1 MTRRQEMGSIRAVWN
16 AALLLAALAG
26 FVLVN
31 QNAIGQG
38 ITTGS
43 IAGTIA
49 DQQGAVVPQ
58 ASITAVQSTT
68 NATFKTVSGGDG
80 LFAIHDLPIGDY
92 TLTATSS
99 NFSPLTIR
107 NLHVNAG
114 VTTDAGTLKLTVGA
128 STESVTV
135 ESTAPILNT
144 TEAQVSTSF
153 DSVAVQSLPLNTNFD
168 NLALLAPGVVQTHDA
183 GFSNSNGVGISANG
197 QRGRSNNFE
206 IDGQDNNDN
215 TVGGPQVFFGSADA
229 VSEIQIITD
238 NFGAQYGRN
247 MGAVVN
253 YVTKSGTNTF
263 HGSGFEYYVGSWGS
277 SLQNQQKSPLFGF
290 CAPGENPSDGCQP
303 VTVPRVVDNKY
314 GGTIGGPILKDK
326 LWFFGSTYWDHT
338 REGGAVSTSQG
349 AITPTPNG
357 LSQLQAA
364 FPNNPAVASLVNQ
377 GPYGIKTGNPT
388 PVAGSTVTQ
397 MVTADGVNFVPIEFA
412 GVARTVPALFND
424 EEDLGRLDWQP
435 STKDRF
441 FVRYYYQNDLTT
453 GDLANAPTAI
463 AAGGYIQIPAR
474 THSIGAD
481 WTHTFSPA
489 WIDQLRYSYQEAVS
503 SFDGGGVP
511 DCTGN
516 NFTACPSSITFQ
528 DGTDFS
534 YGYSS
539 ALPSQKFI
547 KITQIQDNAN
557 WSHGSHNIALGGAYE
572 YQNSPGTF
580 LPNYNGSL
588 TFQDLSS
595 MLQGNGSLGLTD
607 GNPVIPFRENDVA
620 LYFQDDWKI
629 RPDLTLNLGLRWEFF
644 GQAVNVLHNET
655 VARQTGSNPLWDPSL
670 PLSVTTFQ
678 KVPNRWKNYQ
688 PRIGFA
694 WNPNHSR
701 LVVRGGYAINFDP
714 AFYNIFEN
722 SAVESPVANAG
733 AINCGGGY
741 QCLPASG
748 TTGATVRAQNL
759 AALPLGGDPRFGV
772 EGPLLPNFRNPYTQT
787 YSLGVQYGIGNS
799 AVVEVRYVGN
809 HTSSLFQALDGNPTL
824 EPLASAYPSYVSPSA
839 LCQDPNAPGFQTLN
853 CNVGALQAAVGNT
866 AFSNYNSLQTNVTTR
881 AFHGFTGTVQYT
893 YSRAIDNASEIYP
906 TGAGGNTLEFSQN
919 PLNTNTAERG
929 VSGIS
934 YPNVLAFGF
943 VYQVPQLVHDNGLLA
958 KVANGFSINTIY
970 GYNSGQ
976 PFTPFQG
983 LQPNPTNPNSAVGG
997 TYCDDYFNQFVLGV
1011 TSCRPILTNPK
1022 APNSPLSFTAN
1033 NVTNADALGNP
1044 YPGVGRNTL
1053 RGQTFNNLDSSI
1065 FKTTKL
1071 SERFSLQLQL
1081 NVFNTLNRQYL
1092 GTPGAQLGA
1101 ASFLTTAFNSGL
1113 SGTTVGTNRYVQ
1125 LGGKII
1131 F

>member
-1 MTRRQEMGSIRAVWN
+1 MGSIRAAWN
-16 AALLLAALAG
+16 AVLLLVVLAGAALASQYA
-26 FVLVN
+26 L
-31 QNAIGQG
+31 GQG

-43 IAGTIA
+43 MAGTIA

-68 NATFKTVSGGDG
+68 NATFKTVCGAEG
-80 LFAIHDLPIGDY
+80 LFAFHDLAIGEY
-92 TLTATSS
+92 TLTVESGG
-99 NFSPLTIR
+99 FSPLNIKNIR
-107 NLHVNAG
+107 VAAG
-114 VTTDAGTLKLTVGA
+114 VNTDVGILKLTVGA
-128 STESVTV
+128 TSASVTV
-135 ESTAPILNT
+135 ESTAPILET
-144 TEAQVSTSF
+144 SEAQVSTTF
-153 DSVAVQSLPLNTNFD
+153 DSTAVQSLPLNTNFD
-168 NLALLAPGVVQTHDA
+168 NLALLAPGVVQVHDA

-215 TVGGPQVFFGSADA
+215 NVGGPQVFFGGADA
-229 VSEIQIITD
+229 ISEIQVITD

-247 MGAVVN
+247 MGSVVN
-253 YVTKSGTNTF
+253 YVTKSGTNQF
-263 HGSGFEYYVGSWGS
+263 HGTGFEYYVGSWGS

-290 CAPGENPSDGCQP
+290 CLPGQAPTPDNPCQP
-303 VTVPRVVDNKY
+303 VTVPRVVDNKW
-314 GGTIGGPILKDK
+314 GGTIGGPILKNK

-338 REGGAVSTSQG
+338 REGGAVSTSEG
-349 AITPTPNG
+349 AWTPTPNG
-357 LSQLQAA
+357 LAQLQAA

-388 PVAGSTVTQ
+388 PVSGSIFTQTVT
-397 MVTADGVNFVPIEFA
+397 DGVTSAPIEFG

-424 EEDLGRLDWQP
+424 EEVLGRLDWQP
-435 STKDRF
+435 STKDHF

-463 AAGGYIQIPAR
+463 ASGGYIQIPAR

-516 NFTACPSSITFQ
+516 NFTACPSSIAFQ

-557 WSHGSHNIALGGAYE
+557 WSHGKHNIALGGAYE

-580 LPNYNGSL
+580 LPGYNGTL
-588 TFQDLSS
+588 TFQDFDSI
-595 MLQGNGSLGLTD
+595 LQGNGSLALTD
-607 GNPVIPFRENDVA
+607 GNPVIPFKENDVA

-644 GQAVNVLHNET
+644 GQAVNVLNNES
-655 VARQTGSNPLWDPSL
+655 VARQTGSDPLWNTSL

-678 KVPNRWKNYQ
+678 KVPNCWKNYQ

-694 WNPNHSR
+694 WNPSHSR

-714 AFYNIFEN
+714 DFYNIYLN
-722 SAVESPVANAG
+722 SGTFAPVANAG

-741 QCLPASG
+741 QCLPTSG

-759 AALPLGGDPRFGV
+759 AALPLGGDPRFDV

-787 YSLGVQYGIGNS
+787 YSLGIQYGIGNT

-809 HTSSLFQALDGNPTL
+809 HTSALFQALNGNPTL
-824 EPLASAYPSYVSPSA
+824 EPVASAFPSIVSPSA
-839 LCQDPNAPGFQTLN
+839 LCQDPNAPGYQTLN

-866 AFSNYNSLQTNVTTR
+866 AFSNYNSLQSSVTTR
-881 AFHGFTGTVQYT
+881 AFHGLTGTFQYT
-893 YSRAIDNASEIYP
+893 YSRTIDNASEIYP

-934 YPNVLAFGF
+934 YPNVVAFGF
-943 VYQVPQLVHDNGLLA
+943 VYQVPQLVHENGFLA
-958 KVANGFSINTIY
+958 KLANGYSVNTIY

-983 LQPNPTNPNSAVGG
+983 LQPNPTSPQTVVGG
-997 TYCDDYFNQFVLGV
+997 TYCDDLFNEFVLGL

-1022 APNSPLSFTAN
+1022 APNSPASYLVN
-1033 NVTNADALGNP
+1033 NVTNADALNNP

-1071 SERFSLQLQL
+1071 TERVSMQLQL
-1081 NVFNTLNRQYL
+1081 NVFNTFNRQYL

-1101 ASFLTTAFNSGL
+1101 TNFLTTAFNPGL

>member
-1 MTRRQEMGSIRAVWN
+1 MGSIRAAWN
-16 AALLLAALAG
+16 AVLLLAVLACVVSASRNALA
-26 FVLVN
+26 
-31 QNAIGQG
+31 QG

-43 IAGTIA
+43 ITGSIA

-58 ASITAVQSTT
+58 AAVTAVQSGT
-68 NATFKTVSGGDG
+68 NATFKSTSGADG
-80 LFAIHDLPIGDY
+80 LFAFHDLPIGDY
-92 TLTATSS
+92 TLAVTSGS
-99 NFSPLTIR
+99 FSPLNIR
-107 NLHVNAG
+107 NIRVTAG
-114 VTTDAGTLKLTVGA
+114 VTTELGVEKLTIG
-128 STESVTV
+128 STSATVTV
-135 ESTAPILNT
+135 ESSAPIL
-144 TEAQVSTSF
+144 EVSQAQVTTSF
-153 DSVAVQSLPLNTNFD
+153 DSVAIQSLPLNTNFD

-183 GFSNSNGVGISANG
+183 QFSNSNGVGISANG

-215 TVGGPQVFFGSADA
+215 NVGGPSVFFGSADA
-229 VSEIQIITD
+229 ISEIQIITD

-247 MGAVVN
+247 MGSVVN
-253 YVTKSGTNTF
+253 YVTKSGTNAF
-263 HGSGFEYYVGSWGS
+263 HGTGFEYYAGSWLS

-290 CAPGENPSDGCQP
+290 CAPGENPSDGCMP
-303 VTVPRVVDNKY
+303 VTVPRTVDNKW
-314 GGTIGGPILKDK
+314 GGTIGGPIIKDK

-338 REGGAVSTSQG
+338 RDGGAVSTSQG
-349 AITPTPNG
+349 AITPTPTG
-357 LSQLQAA
+357 LTQLQAA

-397 MVTADGVNFVPIEFA
+397 MVTVDGVNFVPIEFA

-424 EEDLGRLDWQP
+424 EENLGRLDWQP
-435 STKDRF
+435 STKDHF

-453 GDLANAPTAI
+453 GDLANSPTAI
-463 AAGGYIQIPAR
+463 ASGGYIEIPAR

-481 WTHTFSPA
+481 WAHTFSPA

-516 NFTACPSSITFQ
+516 NFTACPSSVTFQ
-528 DGTDFS
+528 DGTDFG

-547 KITQIQDNAN
+547 KITQVQDNAN
-557 WSHGSHNIALGGAYE
+557 WTHGRHSMAFGGAFE

-580 LPNYNGSL
+580 LPNYNGTL
-588 TFQDLSS
+588 TFQDFNSI
-595 MLQGNGSLGLTD
+595 LQGNGSLALTD
-607 GNPVIPFRENDVA
+607 GNPVIPFTENDVA

-629 RPDLTLNLGLRWEFF
+629 RPDFTLNLGLRWEFF
-644 GQAVNVLHNET
+644 GQAVNILHNET
-655 VARQTGSNPLWDPSL
+655 VARETGANPLWDTSL

-694 WNPNHSR
+694 WNPGHGR

-722 SAVESPVANAG
+722 SAVEAPVANAG

-741 QCLPASG
+741 QCLPATG

-759 AALPLGGDPRFGV
+759 AALPLGGDPRFDV
-772 EGPLLPNFRNPYTQT
+772 EGPLSPNFRNPYTQT
-787 YSLGVQYGIGNS
+787 YSLGVQYGLGNA
-799 AVVEVRYVGN
+799 AVVEIRYVGN
-809 HTSSLFQALDGNPTL
+809 HTAALFQSLDGNPTL
-824 EPLASAYPSYVSPSA
+824 EPLASAFPNYVSPSS
-839 LCQDPNAPGFQTLN
+839 LCQDPTAPGFQTLN
-853 CNVGALQAAVGNT
+853 CNVGALQAATANT
-866 AFSNYNSLQTNVTTR
+866 AFSIYNGLQTNVTTR
-881 AFHGFTGTVQYT
+881 AFHGLTGTVQYT
-893 YSRAIDNASEIYP
+893 YSRTIDNTSEIYP
-906 TGAGGNTLEFSQN
+906 TGAGGNTLEYSQN

-934 YPNVLAFGF
+934 YPNVFAFGF
-943 VYQVPQLVHDNGLLA
+943 VYQVPQLVHDNGFLGKL
-958 KVANGFSINTIY
+958 ANGFSINTIY

-983 LQPNPTNPNSAVGG
+983 LQPNPTNPQTAVGG
-997 TYCDDYFNQFVLGV
+997 TYCDDYFNEFVLGL
-1011 TSCRPILTNPK
+1011 TSCRPIQTDRS
-1022 APNSPLSFTAN
+1022 APNSPSSYTVNNVQTAN
-1033 NVTNADALGNP
+1033 ALGNP

-1071 SERFSLQLQL
+1071 SERLTMQLQL

-1101 ASFLTTAFNSGL
+1101 TNFLTTAYNSGL

>member
-1 MTRRQEMGSIRAVWN
+1 VT
-16 AALLLAALAG
+16 
-26 FVLVN
+26 
-31 QNAIGQG
+31 
-38 ITTGS
+38 
-43 IAGTIA
+43 
-49 DQQGAVVPQ
+49 
-58 ASITAVQSTT
+58 
-68 NATFKTVSGGDG
+68 
-80 LFAIHDLPIGDY
+80 
-92 TLTATSS
+92 
-99 NFSPLTIR
+99 
-107 NLHVNAG
+107 AG
-114 VTTDAGTLKLTVGA
+114 VTKDAGVLKLSVGA

-135 ESTAPILNT
+135 ESAAPILET
-144 TEAQVSTSF
+144 SEAQVTTSF
-153 DSVAVQSLPLNTNFD
+153 DSKAIQSLPLNANFD

-183 GFSNSNGVGISANG
+183 QFSNSNGVGISANG

-215 TVGGPQVFFGSADA
+215 NVTGPQAFFGSPDA
-229 VSEIQIITD
+229 ISEIQIITD

-253 YVTKSGTNTF
+253 YVTKSGTNQF
-263 HGSGFEYYVGSWGS
+263 HGTGFEFYVGSFLS

-303 VTVPRVVDNKY
+303 VKVPRLVDNKW

-326 LWFFGSTYWDHT
+326 LWFFGSTYWEHT

-349 AITPTPNG
+349 AITPTPTG
-357 LSQLQAA
+357 LTQLQAA

-388 PVAGSTVTQ
+388 PVSGSTVTQ
-397 MVTADGVNFVPIEFA
+397 MVSDGVTSAPIEFA

-424 EEDLGRLDWQP
+424 EENLGRLDWQP

-441 FVRYYYQNDLTT
+441 FVRYFYQKDLTT
-453 GDLANAPTAI
+453 GDLANTAAVI
-463 AAGGYIQIPAR
+463 ASGGYIEIPSKV
-474 THSIGAD
+474 HSIGAD

-489 WIDQLRYSYQEAVS
+489 WVDQLRYSYQEAVT

-511 DCTGN
+511 NCTGN
-516 NFTACPSSITFQ
+516 NFTACPSFVGFQ

-534 YGYSS
+534 YGYAT

-547 KITQIQDNAN
+547 KITQILDNAN
-557 WSHGSHNIALGGAYE
+557 WSHGNHNIALGGAYE

-588 TFQDLSS
+588 SFQNFDSI
-595 MLQGNGSLGLTD
+595 LQGNGFLGLTD
-607 GNPVIPFRENDVA
+607 GNPVIPFKENDVA

-644 GQAVNVLHNET
+644 GQAANVLHDET
-655 VARQTGSNPLWDPSL
+655 VARQMGSDPLWSTSL

-678 KVPNRWKNYQ
+678 KLPNHWKNFQ

-714 AFYNIFEN
+714 MFYNIFLN
-722 SAVESPVANAG
+722 SGVSAPVANAG
-733 AINCGGGY
+733 AINCGQISPTQYY
-741 QCLPASG
+741 QCLPANG

-759 AALPLGGDPRFGV
+759 AALPIGGDPRFDV
-772 EGPLLPNFRNPYTQT
+772 EGPLSPNFRNPYTQT
-787 YSLGVQYGIGNS
+787 YSLGVQYGIGS
-799 AVVEVRYVGN
+799 AAVVEVRYVGN
-809 HTSSLFQALDGNPTL
+809 HTAALFQSLNGNPTL
-824 EPLASAYPSYVSPSA
+824 ATLASAYPNYVSPSA

-853 CNVGALQAAVGNT
+853 CNVGALQAATGNT
-866 AFSNYNSLQTNVTTR
+866 AFSIYNSLQSNVTTR
-881 AFHGFTGTVQYT
+881 NFHGFTGTIQYT
-893 YSRAIDNASEIYP
+893 YSRTIDNTSEIYA
-906 TGAGGNTLEFSQN
+906 TSAGGGNTLQYAQN

-943 VYQVPQLVHDNGLLA
+943 VYQVPQLVHDNGFLA
-958 KVANGFSINTIY
+958 KVANGFSINTLY

-983 LQPNPTNPNSAVGG
+983 LQPNPTNPATAVGG
-997 TYCDDYFNQFVLGV
+997 TYCDDTFNQAVLQFA

-1022 APNSPLSFTAN
+1022 APNSPTSYAVN
-1033 NVTNADALGNP
+1033 NVTNANALGNP
-1044 YPGVGRNTL
+1044 FPGVARNTL

-1092 GTPGAQLGA
+1092 GTPGVQLGA
-1101 ASFLTTAFNSGL
+1101 TNFLTTAYNSGL

>member
-1 MTRRQEMGSIRAVWN
+1 MRSIRITRKAV
-16 AALLLAALAG
+16 LFLAAVCCVVALAT
-26 FVLVN
+26 
-31 QNAIGQG
+31 QSAMGQG
-38 ITTGS
+38 ITTGT
-43 IAGTIA
+43 IAGTVA

-58 ASITAVQSTT
+58 AEITAVQTGT
-68 NATFKTVSGGDG
+68 NATFKTASGSDG
-80 LFAIHDLPIGDY
+80 RFVIHDLPIGDY
-92 TLTATSS
+92 TLTVASA
-99 NFSPLTIR
+99 NFSPLTVR
-107 NLHVNAG
+107 NVHVTAG
-114 VTTDAGTLKLTVGA
+114 VTTEAGELKLTVGA

-135 ESTAPILNT
+135 ESAAPILET
-144 TEAQVSTSF
+144 SAAQVTTTF
-153 DSVAVQSLPLNTNFD
+153 DSTAVQSLPLNANLD

-183 GFSNSNGVGISANG
+183 QFSNSNGVGISANG

-215 TVGGPQVFFGSADA
+215 NVGGPQVFFGSADA
-229 VSEIQIITD
+229 ISEIQVITD
-238 NFGAQYGRN
+238 NFSAQYGRN
-247 MGAVVN
+247 MGSVVN
-253 YVTKSGTNTF
+253 YVTKSGTNQF
-263 HGSGFEYYVGSWGS
+263 HGTGFEYYVGSWGS

-290 CAPGENPSDGCQP
+290 CTPGEDPNTTGCTP
-303 VTVPRVVDNKY
+303 VTVPRLVDNKW

-326 LWFFGSTYWDHT
+326 LWFFGSTYWEHT
-338 REGGAVSTSQG
+338 REGGALSTSQG
-349 AITPTPNG
+349 AITPTPTG
-357 LSQLQAA
+357 LTQLQAA

-377 GPYGIKTGNPT
+377 GPYGIKTGNPM
-388 PVAGSTVTQ
+388 PVANSTVTQ
-397 MVTADGVNFVPIEFA
+397 MVSADGVSFFPIEFG

-424 EEDLGRLDWQP
+424 EEVLGRVDWQP
-435 STKDRF
+435 STKDHF
-441 FVRYYYQNDLTT
+441 FLRYFYQNDLTT
-453 GDLANAPTAI
+453 GDLANGATAI
-463 AAGGYIQIPAR
+463 ASGGYIQIPAR

-516 NFTACPSSITFQ
+516 NFTACPSSISFQ

-534 YGYSS
+534 YGYTSN
-539 ALPSQKFI
+539 LPSQKFI
-547 KITQIQDNAN
+547 KITQVQDNAN
-557 WSHGSHNIALGGAYE
+557 WSHGRHSIAFGGAYE

-580 LPNYNGSL
+580 LPNYNGTL
-588 TFQDLSS
+588 TFQDFNSF
-595 MLQGNGSLGLTD
+595 LQGNGSLALTD
-607 GNPVIPFRENDVA
+607 GNPVIPFKENDVA

-655 VARQTGSNPLWDPSL
+655 VARQTSSDPLWSTSL

-678 KVPNRWKNYQ
+678 KVPNHWKNFQ

-714 AFYNIFEN
+714 MFYNIFEN
-722 SAVESPVANAG
+722 SAVEAPVANAG
-733 AINCGGGY
+733 GIFCGGGY
-741 QCLPASG
+741 QCLPAAG

-759 AALPLGGDPRFGV
+759 AALPVGGDPRGNINNPV
-772 EGPLLPNFRNPYTQT
+772 IEGPLLPNFRNPYTQT
-787 YSLGVQYGIGNS
+787 YSLGVQYGIGNA

-809 HTSSLFQALDGNPTL
+809 HTAALFQALDGNPTL
-824 EPLASAYPSYVSPSA
+824 EPLASAFPNYVSPSA

-866 AFSNYNSLQTNVTTR
+866 AFSTYNSLQTNVTTR
-881 AFHGFTGTVQYT
+881 NFHGFTGTIQYT
-893 YSRAIDNASEIYP
+893 YSRTIDNASEIYP

-943 VYQVPQLVHDNGLLA
+943 VYQVPRLVQSNGLLA
-958 KVANGFSINTIY
+958 RVANGYSINTIY

-976 PFTPFQG
+976 PFTPFEG
-983 LQPNPTNPNSAVGG
+983 IPSGG

-1011 TSCRPILTNPK
+1011 TSCRPIQTNAK
-1022 APNSPLSFTAN
+1022 APNSPASYAVN
-1033 NVTNADALGNP
+1033 NVSNADALNNP
-1044 YPGVGRNTL
+1044 YPGVPRNTL

-1081 NVFNTLNRQYL
+1081 SVFNTLNRQYL

-1101 ASFLTTAFNSGL
+1101 FNFLTTAYNSGL
-1113 SGTTVGTNRYVQ
+1113 SGTTVGTNRYIQ